1 MKRAVYLKFLLAY
14 VIFGFFSFLLVA
26 TFSDLLIRER
36 VTREEAASLYA
47 EAGTIS
53 RSYATSLYTSEST
66 VESVFVQLHNLSSY
80 LSASIWIIN
89 PSGTVLLTSSEL
101 TDLSNP
107 QVINGF
113 TPQMSGTYYTT
124 GDFFGQFS
132 EEQLIVFSPITSGYK
147 IQGYVVLM
155 KPLSALSQRVNSY
168 LTIVYI
174 TVVLIFL
181 LSFIILLFFTE
192 VVYRPLQ
199 KIIYATEQYAEGN
212 MHYELPV
219 ESDDEM
225 GYLSATLGYMAGEIA
240 KSEDVQKKFVA
251 NVSHDFR
258 SPLTSIRGYLEA
270 MLDGTIPPEMH
281 EKYLRIVL
289 NETERL
295 TKLTNS
301 LLQLNNLNTAGID
314 LNKSIFDINP
324 MIRETLETFEGTCLK
339 KDILVDLILTGD
351 EMFVEGD
358 QDKLKQ
364 VLYNLIDNAI
374 KFSNRGGTITV
385 ETNVKKNKLLVSV
398 KDTGIGIPK
407 ESLSLIF
414 DRFYKSDAS
423 RGKDKKGTGLG
434 LAIVREIIRAHGENI
449 NVISTPDVGT
459 EFIFTVAIVD
469 DDEMETVVETEEAPA
484 DTQTA
489 EKTSSMQETADKNS
503 DDNKGI
509 TENSSAE
516 TKDTADKNSNDN

>member
-14 VIFGFFSFLLVA
+14 VIFGFFSFLLVV

-66 VESVFVQLHNLSSY
+66 VESVFVQLHSLSSY
-80 LSASIWIIN
+80 LSASIWIIS

-107 QVINGF
+107 QVISGF

-174 TVVLIFL
+174 TVALIFL

-324 MIRETLETFEGTCLK
+324 MIRETLETFEGTCVK

-358 QDKLKQ
+358 QDKC
-364 VLYNLIDNAI
+364 
-374 KFSNRGGTITV
+374 
-385 ETNVKKNKLLVSV
+385 
-398 KDTGIGIPK
+398 
-407 ESLSLIF
+407 
-414 DRFYKSDAS
+414 
-423 RGKDKKGTGLG
+423 
-434 LAIVREIIRAHGENI
+434 
-449 NVISTPDVGT
+449 STT
-459 EFIFTVAIVD
+459 
-469 DDEMETVVETEEAPA
+469 
-484 DTQTA
+484 
-489 EKTSSMQETADKNS
+489 
-503 DDNKGI
+503 
-509 TENSSAE
+509 
-516 TKDTADKNSNDN
+516 